1 MLHLSS
7 SVLKMS
13 ACISCRLR
21 TVKTKSC
28 SVNLKKTTIEDV
40 PTIFQ
45 LIKQLAEYE
54 KLRHEV
60 TATEDILRE
69 SLFGERPYA
78 EAVIAYAR
86 KTKDH
91 DLEPAGFSVFFY
103 NFSTFTGK
111 PGIYLENLFVRPEF
125 RRVGIGKKLLIY
137 LANLAQQQ
145 GNPRIEWVCLDWND
159 PSLEFYK
166 SLGASSLKEWI
177 IHRVEGKGLES
188 LDQM

>member
-1 MLHLSS
+1 MDFE
-7 SVLKMS
+7 
-13 ACISCRLR
+13 IR
-21 TVKTKSC
+21 
-28 SVNLKKTTIEDV
+28 KTTIEDV
-40 PTIFQ
+40 PIILHF
-45 LIKQLAEYE
+45 IKSLAEYE
-54 KLRHEV
+54 KLLHDV

-91 DLEPAGFSVFFY
+91 DLEPAGISIFFY

-111 PGIYLENLFVRPEF
+111 PGIYLEDLFVHPEF
-125 RRVGIGKKLLIY
+125 RGAGIGKKLLIY

-145 GNPRIEWVCLDWND
+145 GNPRIEWVCIDWND

-177 IHRVEGKGLES
+177 IHRVEGKGLEA
-188 LDQM
+188 LAEM